1 MKPLPVIG
9 TVMVAI
15 LLLSTAAAQESGPPN
30 YPTVSHRSV
39 EIWSDGT
46 RLAGDLFYPKFRNED
61 DTFPAIVMCNGWGGL
76 KRELNTATAPEIA
89 AEGFFVLTFDYRGW
103 GESDGRLVV
112 RGEMPTPDENLE
124 VTVHAQ
130 VIRELVDPVDQQMDI
145 ESAISFI
152 EGEPGVDR
160 NLIGLWGTS
169 FGGGHVVWRAAHDD
183 RIKCIAAQ
191 VGAMGPKASG
201 PRLLYALS
209 SRVQRARGGIEPV
222 PQGTDQVP
230 GLAGTPYFSRMAEFG
245 PGDYI
250 GEITIP
256 VLLIDA
262 ENEELFNRRNMGG
275 RAYEL
280 LKGRVPVEYHI
291 LEGAAHYDVYGS
303 HREEATRLEID
314 WYNEHLN
321 PRRPP
326 GFTAEHIIFIDDAEV
341 ALASPGGKGQIR
353 YTLDG
358 TDPTGTS
365 AVYDGPIEVS
375 QTTTVKAR
383 TFRPDS
389 SRSNIGAFTVTK
401 VEPLPP
407 VDASGAQQ
415 GLVAYEYY
423 EGSWE
428 KLPEFDSL
436 EAVASGTCEGF
447 VLTPSTRTEFFGM
460 RFEGYITVPDEGL
473 YTFHL
478 GSNDGSKLLIHDREV
493 VDNDGSHAEQERSGS
508 IALAA
513 GRHPITVLYFQ
524 GPGRTQ
530 LEVGYEG
537 PGLDRQKIPSTVL
550 SSN

>member
-1 MKPLPVIG
+1 
-9 TVMVAI
+9 
-15 LLLSTAAAQESGPPN
+15 
-30 YPTVSHRSV
+30 
-39 EIWSDGT
+39 
-46 RLAGDLFYPKFRNED
+46 
-61 DTFPAIVMCNGWGGL
+61 MCNGWGGL

-112 RGEMPTPDENLE
+112 RGDMPTPDENLE
-124 VTVHAQ
+124 VTVRAQ

-145 ESAISFI
+145 ENAISFI

-183 RIKCIAAQ
+183 RIKCIASQ
-191 VGAMGPKASG
+191 VGAMAPKMTG

-209 SRVQRARGGIEPV
+209 SRVQRARGEIDPV
-222 PQGTDQVP
+222 PQGTDNVP
-230 GLAGTPYFSRMAEFG
+230 GLGGTPYFSRMAEFG

-250 GEITIP
+250 EDLTIP

-291 LEGAAHYDVYGS
+291 LEGATHYDVYGS
-303 HREEATRLEID
+303 SRVEATRLEID
-314 WYNEHLN
+314 WYNQHLN

-326 GFTAEHIIFIDDAEV
+326 RFTAENTVFIEDAEV
-341 ALASPGGKGQIR
+341 AVAGTGREGAIR
-353 YTLDG
+353 YTVDG
-358 TDPTGTS
+358 SDPTDS
-365 AVYDGPIEVS
+365 SPLYEGPIGVS
-375 QTTTVKAR
+375 RTTTVKAR
-383 TFRPDS
+383 TFWSDGG
-389 SRSNIGAFTVTK
+389 RSNVAAFTVTK

-407 VDASGAQQ
+407 VDAAGAQK
-415 GLVAYEYY
+415 GLVAYGYY
-423 EGSWE
+423 EGTWE
-428 KLPEFDSL
+428 RLPDFDRL
-436 EAVASGTCEGF
+436 EAVATGTCEGF
-447 VLTPSTRTEFFGM
+447 VLTPSQRQEFFSM
-460 RFEGYITVPDEGL
+460 RFEGNITVADEGV

-478 GSNDGSKLLIHDREV
+478 GSNDGSKLLIHDHVV
-493 VDNDGSHAEQERSGS
+493 VDNDGAHAEQERSGS
-508 IALAA
+508 VALAA

-530 LEVGYEG
+530 LVVDYEG
-537 PGLDRQKIPSTVL
+537 PGFARQMVSPEVL